1 MNETRGSSWKLQ
13 LILSAKSSGLVLRL
27 HEYENKINWNSAMFT
42 LVLQFSVLTLRRQT
56 PTFLS
61 CETMSVICMSIYSS
75 DTTGEAHGH
84 YIK

>member
-1 MNETRGSSWKLQ
+1 MN
-13 LILSAKSSGLVLRL
+13 
-27 HEYENKINWNSAMFT
+27 NINWNSAMFT
-42 LVLQFSVLTLRRQT
+42 TLVLQCSVLTLRRQT

-61 CETMSVICMSIYSS
+61 SKTMSVICMSINSS

>member
-1 MNETRGSSWKLQ
+1 MNETSGKSWKL
-13 LILSAKSSGLVLRL
+13 LLTVSAKSRELVLR
-27 HEYENKINWNSAMFT
+27 HCEYENKINWNSVMFT
-42 LVLQFSVLTLRRQT
+42 LVLQCSVLTLRRQT

-61 CETMSVICMSIYSS
+61 CKTMSVICMSINSS